1 MAIGSKPEASQ
12 QGRAIIFINQDSL
25 LIQVAAF
32 KQGKQL
38 SNTRTFK
45 LFPHKALNS
54 KVTLVNEPAPKYRSM
69 GGQSLVDGVKG
80 TKSYSAGHWVGFE
93 GKNPE
98 VLIEMEKPTTIET
111 VDLRF
116 LESNHSWIFLPKEV
130 KIFTSADGVQF
141 VEFATVKNPL
151 QTTDSNRGIVKFHVK
166 KKCKQLRF
174 IKIVTNCFTECPPW
188 HPGNGKPAWA
198 FMDEIIVK

>member
-1 MAIGSKPEASQ
+1 MAIESQPKASEVGKPLTFDAS
-12 QGRAIIFINQDSL
+12 DSVL
-25 LIQVAAF
+25 VQVSAF

-38 SNTRTFK
+38 SNTRFFK
-45 LFPHKALNS
+45 LFPHKALNA
-54 KVTLVNEPAPKYRSM
+54 KVTLYNEPAPKYRSM

-80 TKSYSAGHWVGFE
+80 TKSYSAGHWLGFE

-98 VLIEMEKPTTIET
+98 VLIEMEKPTTIQT
-111 VDLRF
+111 LDLRF
-116 LESNHSWIFLPKEV
+116 LESNHSWIFLPKEIKV
-130 KIFTSADGVQF
+130 YTSADGVQF
-141 VEFATVKNPL
+141 AEFATVKNPL
-151 QTTDSNRGIVKFHVK
+151 QTTDSNRGIVKFQVK

-198 FMDEIIVK
+198 FMDEILIK